1 MKPGKLGF
9 LPSGKVHRMSLK
21 NWAQKIKR
29 HTLTVYCV
37 ARDPR
42 TPMMVRILALLIA
55 AYALSPIDL
64 IPDFIPVIGYLDD
77 LLIVPL
83 GIALVVSLTPPD
95 VIKAAKAKATV
106 MARYPVSYGAAVGV
120 VMVWLVA
127 ALLLLGWLI

>member
-1 MKPGKLGF
+1 
-9 LPSGKVHRMSLK
+9 MSLK

-120 VMVWLVA
+120 VVVWLVA